1 MKRIKEMFKK
11 YVENFIIKHSE
22 FFEKYYNDITL
33 GSIMLFIVT
42 AFIGSVFHAPR
53 LMCTILLVELLL
65 MTALIHFSDY
75 VEEILNR
82 D

>member
-1 MKRIKEMFKK
+1 MKKIKEMFKK
-11 YVENFIIKHSE
+11 YVENFITKHSE
-22 FFEKYYNDITL
+22 FFEKYYDLAGLI
-33 GSIMLFIVT
+33 SIMLFIVT
-42 AFIGSVFHAPR
+42 ALIGCIVHAPR

-75 VEEILNR
+75 VEEILNK

>member
-1 MKRIKEMFKK
+1 MKKIKEMFKK

-22 FFEKYYNDITL
+22 FFEKYYNDVAL
-33 GSIMLFIVT
+33 GTIGLFMLT
-42 AFIGSVFHAPR
+42 AFIGSIVHAPK